1 MTTRLLLIAAL
12 SLAPVSAQT
21 AKPATPAPA
30 AKPPASTQLPPGAEK
45 ISEGVYRHKDSAGKV
60 WIYTRTPFGFAKG
73 EEGAAPAAPAPSAI
87 EFRVVEVKGDTV
99 RFERDSPFGKS
110 VWTRRIAD
118 LDEKEKAAY
127 ESRKSDAPKARQ

>member
-1 MTTRLLLIAAL
+1 MTTKLLLIAAL
-12 SLAPVSAQT
+12 SLAPVGAQT
-21 AKPATPAPA
+21 AKQATPASA
-30 AKPPASTQLPPGAEK
+30 AKPAAANQLPAGAEK
-45 ISEGVYRHKDSAGKV
+45 VSEGVYRHKDSAGKA

-73 EEGAAPAAPAPSAI
+73 EEGAAPAAPVPSAI

-127 ESRKSDAPKARQ
+127 ESRKSDAPKPRQ